1 VNLCTKICSI
11 SSACFIRMLTRT
23 LFTDGSIRT
32 RSSWFR
38 DTVNGLRMSSGDV
51 LASISGTLCLSLAC
65 DAKLER
71 ERAAVRVLR
80 TQERYGLS
88 DWDWR
93 GVSGALWWLCLLD
106 IPLRANGSDLAIAF
120 GSCSLRNVIGRLSS
134 QIVKG
139 LWSWVKLLELR
150 LLATIC
156 SPDTADV

>member
-1 VNLCTKICSI
+1 MKKGSALCVKKRVNLCTKICSI

-51 LASISGTLCLSLAC
+51 RASISGTLCLSLAC

-71 ERAAVRVLR
+71 DRAAVRVLR

-93 GVSGALWWLCLLD
+93 GVSGALRSLCCWMYHCGRMEAILLSHS
-106 IPLRANGSDLAIAF
+106 AAVHSGM
-120 GSCSLRNVIGRLSS
+120 
-134 QIVKG
+134 
-139 LWSWVKLLELR
+139 
-150 LLATIC
+150 
-156 SPDTADV
+156 